1 FRVEP
6 ADYAERLA
14 AASASDAR
22 MVRET
27 TEGLRYLEPAGNGE
41 RKVKEGFET
50 SRKFLLGGVHHDA
63 GLQFPV
69 VPLGGIDYFN
79 FDLDHKG
86 IQTNVFFA
94 GVVVAAN
101 ATNPN
106 VANTRTNVG
115 ADFFGIAVPTTQSL
129 YRNGRE
135 QLGEEVKQLPTR
147 FSIRAGHPFL
157 QFGKV

>member
-1 FRVEP
+1 SAAGRGTVVLRETDFTNFRIDP
-6 ADYAERLA
+6 ADYETHLAEA
-14 AASASDAR
+14 EKSDAR

-27 TEGLRYLEPAGNGE
+27 QAGLRYLERTGTGQ
-41 RKVKEGFET
+41 RVVKEGFDS
-50 SRKFLLGGVHHDA
+50 SRTFLLGGIHHDA
-63 GLQFPV
+63 GLQYPV

-106 VANTRTNVG
+106 VANTRTNIG
-115 ADFFGIAVPTTQSL
+115 ADFFGIAIPTANAM
-129 YRNGRE
+129 YRNGVE
-135 QLGEEVKQLPTR
+135 QKGE
-147 FSIRAGHPFL
+147 
-157 QFGKV
+157 